1 MNNRGGAGSTPIVV
15 EIRVSVWLD
24 YVPAAKW
31 FPGMS
36 LRQEKDG
43 VTVLR
48 GPLPD
53 QAALF
58 GILHRLRDLALPLL
72 SVSILPETET
82 KPIRAESAAR
92 PKIQG
97 DSSMPISSSASTPH
111 PAGESVLITGCSSGI
126 GLATALHLASHGF
139 HVLAAVRKEVDAE
152 RLRGF
157 HLSDLEPVYPLDL
170 TDPKQIAAASGA
182 VKESLARKGRDRL
195 YAVIHNAG
203 GGFIAP
209 VELMDIER
217 FRNEMETR
225 VLGPVSLLQDLLPLV
240 RRARGGRI
248 LWIATPAM
256 VAIPYV
262 ASIHACEFAMNC
274 IAQNLHLELS
284 PWKIPSIL
292 IGCGGIQTA
301 APART
306 KVELEV
312 ALQDWPR
319 EKSDLYAKSLQKL
332 QDQFEQFDSRRTEP
346 EQVARVVYAALM
358 TEKPKR
364 KYFVGRQARLLN
376 FVRLLPQSF
385 VDGIFQKRI

>member
-1 MNNRGGAGSTPIVV
+1 MNNRSGAGPSPIVV
-15 EIRVSVWLD
+15 EIRVNVWLD

-36 LRQEKDG
+36 LRHEKNG
-43 VTVLR
+43 ATVLR

-58 GILHRLRDLALPLL
+58 GVLHRLRDLAIPLL
-72 SVSILPETET
+72 SVNILPETGVKT
-82 KPIRAESAAR
+82 SRVESAAWTNT
-92 PKIQG
+92 QG
-97 DSSMPISSSASTPH
+97 DSSMQISSTASSPH
-111 PAGESVLITGCSSGI
+111 PVGESVLITGCSSGI
-126 GLATALHLASHGF
+126 GLASALHLASHGF
-139 HVLAAVRKEVDAE
+139 HVLAAVRKDADAE

-157 HLSDLEPVYPLDL
+157 QLSNLEPVCPLDL
-170 TDPKQIAAASGA
+170 MDPRQIAAASAA

-195 YAVIHNAG
+195 FAVINNAG

-209 VELMDIER
+209 VELMDIGR
-217 FRNEMETR
+217 FRNEMEAR
-225 VLGPVSLLQDLLPLV
+225 VLGPVALLQDLLPLV

-284 PWKIPSIL
+284 PWKIPNIL

-306 KVELEV
+306 KGELEA
-312 ALQDWPR
+312 ALQAWPR
-319 EKSDLYAKSLQKL
+319 EKSDLYAKSLQNL
-332 QDQFEQFDSRRTEP
+332 QDQFERFDNRRTEP

-358 TEKPKR
+358 AQNPKR
-364 KYFVGRQARLLN
+364 KYLVGRQAGLLN
-376 FVRLLPQSF
+376 FVRLLPQSV